1 MRLTDGRKRQ
11 KCPKTRQV
19 KSNISPGPGR
29 IAHGSH
35 GRMGIGIVS
44 DPGGSDAIAVVSDAI
59 GHGNESDEDEPQKE
73 NGSERT
79 HE

>member
-1 MRLTDGRKRQ
+1 MAPD
-11 KCPKTRQV
+11 
-19 KSNISPGPGR
+19 
-29 IAHGSH
+29 SH
-35 GRMGIGIVS
+35 ARMGIGIVS